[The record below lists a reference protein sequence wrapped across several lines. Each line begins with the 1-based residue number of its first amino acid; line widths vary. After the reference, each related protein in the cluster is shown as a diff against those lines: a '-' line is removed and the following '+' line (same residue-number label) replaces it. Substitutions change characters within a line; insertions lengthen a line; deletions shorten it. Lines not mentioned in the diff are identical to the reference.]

1 MGRNGNFFKRSS
13 ITSKYCNA
21 DLCRQWHRN
30 WVRVESAAQRIFF
43 KEESMQANYVQRHRI
58 IFSKNGPARYI
69 SHLDLAR
76 TLERALN
83 RAKIP
88 VAYTQGF
95 NRRPRM
101 QMATALPL
109 GYTSEYELADILLT
123 EEMAP
128 ALAQQQ
134 LMAKMAP
141 GIVVLS
147 VEDVPINGPSL
158 QSLTQSSI
166 YVATPLDPV
175 DLAELQANMAHI
187 LAADSLE
194 SVRERRGKKKAFDL
208 RPLILDLSATQDD
221 NDQVQIHMN
230 LCLEPSKT
238 GRPDDVLQALG
249 FDPLDVRIHRTGMVL
264 AEPD

>member
-1 MGRNGNFFKRSS
+1 
-13 ITSKYCNA
+13 
-21 DLCRQWHRN
+21 
-30 WVRVESAAQRIFF
+30 
-43 KEESMQANYVQRHRI
+43 MQANYVQRLRL
-58 IFSKNGPARYI
+58 IFSKDGPARYI

-109 GYTSEYELADILLT
+109 GYTSQYELADILLM
-123 EEMAP
+123 EALEP
-128 ALAQQQ
+128 AQAQQQ

-141 GIVVLS
+141 GIVILQ
-147 VEDVPINGPSL
+147 VEEVPVSGPSL
-158 QSLTQSSI
+158 QAITQSSS

-175 DLAELQANMAHI
+175 DFAEVQQKVANL
-187 LAADSLE
+187 LAAEKLE
-194 SVRERRGKKKAFDL
+194 RTKERRGKEKAYDL
-208 RPLILDLSATQDD
+208 RPLILDLATTQDED
-221 NDQVQIHMN
+221 GQVHIQMN

-238 GRPDDVLQALG
+238 GRPDEVLDELG
-249 FDPLDVRIHRTGMVL
+249 FDPLDMRICRTGMVL
-264 AEPD
+264 AEDA